1 MNISVTKADG
11 STQLYD
17 RGKVLKTCMR
27 MGATREVADVVA
39 DKIEIQLF
47 DGIKTTKILHMIFT
61 LLNTYRPA
69 VSHLVDLRKA
79 LSLLKPKPDFEQFV
93 RILLTEQG
101 YDVVPNQIIRGKCVE
116 HEIDALAH
124 KDGIRYLVEVKHHR
138 NYHTR
143 TDMDPFRISRA
154 VFEDITEGF
163 ESRFNDVRVDGA
175 MIVSNSK
182 FSEQALQ
189 YAECRG
195 IKALGWNTPPDND
208 FPAMIQERN
217 LYPVTYIKEM
227 SPKIRKRLLFKGIL
241 LLRDLVQST
250 AHDLAEKTGIPKDH
264 LEPMIEK
271 AHLILSG
278 E

>member
-1 MNISVTKADG
+1 MDMYVTKADG

-39 DKIEIQLF
+39 DKIELKLF
-47 DGIKTTKILHMIFT
+47 NGIKTTKILHMVFT
-61 LLNTYRPA
+61 LLNKYRPA

-79 LSLLKPKPDFEQFV
+79 LSLLKPKPDFEQFA
-93 RILLTEQG
+93 RALLAEHG
-101 YDVVPNQIIRGKCVE
+101 YDVTPNQIIRGKCVE
-116 HEIDALAH
+116 HEIDAIAH
-124 KDGIRYLVEVKHHR
+124 KDSITYIVEVKHHT

-143 TDMDPFRISRA
+143 TDLDPARISRA
-154 VFEDITEGF
+154 VFEDVTEGF
-163 ESRFNDVRVDGA
+163 ELQLNDVKVDGA
-175 MIVSNSK
+175 LIVSNTK

-195 IKALGWNTPPDND
+195 INLLGWNMPADHD
-208 FPAMIQERN
+208 FPAMIQEKN

-227 SPKIRKRLLFKGIL
+227 KPVIRKQLLSAGMIL
-241 LLRDLVQST
+241 VRDLVQYT
-250 AHDLAEKTGIPKDH
+250 VHEIGEKTGIQEDI
-264 LEPMIEK
+264 LESLIEK
-271 AHLILSG
+271 AQILLR